1 MRTFDVVVIGAGPCG
16 TSAAVTAADAGLST
30 LLVDRSDFPR
40 DKLCGGLFTGRSV
53 RLLRDIHRLAPDDPA
68 LFRPCRTMRF
78 VAGTRELAHMDDAPV
93 MYLTMRRALDAH
105 LLAHARQ
112 RGVTLTTGHGLQ
124 QLHPER
130 KQVDL
135 NCGESIGYRVLIGA
149 DGVNSAVA
157 KTLFARAFD
166 PATIGFGLEVE
177 VPPAAHATPPGPHL
191 GPGPDGS
198 PCPETVEVDFDAA
211 AWGYGW
217 AFPKAHGTTIGVG
230 GIQSHNTNPKADLAD
245 YLARHGIHDPGARI
259 KGQFLPFGD
268 YRRRPGRAGVL
279 LAGDAAGL
287 VDPITGEGIALAMD
301 SGRLAARA
309 AQAAIAEACPERAF
323 AIYRRALRPIH
334 ASLSEARLWRHLI
347 FSPTMKPAFKASFAR
362 SQTLPRRYLDLL
374 AGDLEYRDLRGDLL
388 RRAPRAVMRAL
399 FARRGAHR
407 ANGAT
412 APRV

>member
-30 LLVDRSDFPR
+30 LLVDRSAFPR

-53 RLLRDIHRLAPDDPA
+53 RLLRDIHRLTPDDPA
-68 LFRPCRTMRF
+68 LFRPCRAMRF
-78 VAGTRELAHMDDAPV
+78 VAGTRELARMDDAPV

-105 LLAHARQ
+105 LLAHARL
-112 RGVTLTTGHGLQ
+112 RGVTLITGQGLQ
-124 QLHPER
+124 QVHPDR

-135 NCGESIGYRVLIGA
+135 KGGDRIGYRVLIGA

-177 VPPAAHATPPGPHL
+177 VPPAEQATPPG
-191 GPGPDGS
+191 
-198 PCPETVEVDFDAA
+198 PETVEVDFDAA

-230 GIQSHNTNPKADLAD
+230 GIQSQNPNPKADLAA
-245 YLARHGIHDPGARI
+245 YLARHGIDDPGARI
-259 KGQFLPFGD
+259 KGQFLPFGA
-268 YRRRPGRAGVL
+268 YRRKPGRAGVL

-309 AQAAIAEACPERAF
+309 AQAAIAEARPERAF

-388 RRAPRAVMRAL
+388 RRAPRAMVRAL
-399 FARRGAHR
+399 FARRRAHGAD
-407 ANGAT
+407 GA
-412 APRV
+412 AEPRV